1 MHAGT
6 TLTATLQWPFRVF
19 RVDGD
24 SIRLGRTVTL
34 PGGQRQFPLTAV
46 RPGEATIYAGTPQSN
61 APGPPV
67 GAMQI
72 FVTVSG

>member
-1 MHAGT
+1 MHTGT
-6 TLTATLQWPFRVF
+6 TLTATLEWPFRISH
-19 RVDGD
+19 VDGD
-24 SIRLGRTVTL
+24 SVRLGQTVTL
-34 PGGQRQFPLTAV
+34 SGGRRQFPLTAV

-67 GAMQI
+67 GAVQI